1 MPRRPSFSANSCD
14 RRLAAK
20 ISCGL
25 SVVASITRRRP
36 GTWEP
41 VTTLTE
47 TDSGLSERFG
57 GAHTARIS
65 SHCHKVYTLRVLMIE
80 ASLPLQV
87 DESTQ
92 EFLVF
97 HIRQKIPAE
106 ESLPMSGLTA
116 AAISN
121 SSRSSEIY
129 DLMSRTNGAIITI
142 AHRALWSAA
151 PENSLAAIRAAAE
164 LGVEFVEIDTQATA
178 DGHLVV
184 IHDRTLDRTTSGN
197 GIVGA
202 SSFQA
207 VRSTHLRVAAGGD
220 AAALTDERV
229 PTLEEA
235 LEEARG
241 RVFVNIDTKFPHE
254 LPLVIATVRRLGAE
268 DCVIIKS
275 DVLPE
280 SRDFPVVSADWFGS
294 IPHMPMFPV
303 RPGKFA
309 ADLKLIEALRAPMV
323 EVKFTDVAELA
334 AGREELE
341 RQNIRLWINTLD
353 VSHNLDFND
362 SRALKDPEGVWGALI
377 EAGVGAIQT
386 DTNVE
391 FKRWL
396 SSRKPV

>member
-1 MPRRPSFSANSCD
+1 
-14 RRLAAK
+14 
-20 ISCGL
+20 
-25 SVVASITRRRP
+25 
-36 GTWEP
+36 
-41 VTTLTE
+41 
-47 TDSGLSERFG
+47 
-57 GAHTARIS
+57 
-65 SHCHKVYTLRVLMIE
+65 
-80 ASLPLQV
+80 
-87 DESTQ
+87 
-92 EFLVF
+92 
-97 HIRQKIPAE
+97 
-106 ESLPMSGLTA
+106 MSGSTA
-116 AAISN
+116 AATSN

-129 DLMSRTNGAIITI
+129 DLMSRANRGIITI

-151 PENSLAAIRAAAE
+151 PENSLAAIRGAAE

-184 IHDRTLDRTTSGN
+184 IHDKTLDRTTSGS

-202 SSFQA
+202 TSFSA
-207 VRSTHLRVAAGGD
+207 VRELRLRDGAGGEV
-220 AAALTDERV
+220 AALTDERV

-254 LPLVIATVRRLGAE
+254 LPLVIATVQRLGAE
-268 DCVIIKS
+268 EHVIIKS
-275 DVLPE
+275 DVVPE
-280 SRDFPVVSADWFGS
+280 SRDFPVSTADWFGS

-309 ADLKLIEALRAPMV
+309 ADLRLIEPLGAPMI
-323 EVKFTDVAELA
+323 EVKFTDLADLA

-362 SRALKDPEGVWGALI
+362 SRAISDPEGVWGALV

-386 DTNVE
+386 DTNIE

-396 SSRKPV
+396 SGRKQA